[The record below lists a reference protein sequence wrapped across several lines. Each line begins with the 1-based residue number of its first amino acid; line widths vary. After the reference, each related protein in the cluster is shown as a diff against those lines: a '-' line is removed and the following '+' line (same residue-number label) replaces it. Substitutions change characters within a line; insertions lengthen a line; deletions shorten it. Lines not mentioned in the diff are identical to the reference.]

1 MIKLLRLYL
10 FLFGLSFVGVGVIR
24 VCVILFVL
32 LVYKGHY
39 PWGMDDVAFVLKQ
52 GALLGFVFCI
62 FATVVHIKSRK

>member
-10 FLFGLSFVGVGVIR
+10 LLFVLSLVGVGAIR
-24 VCVILFVL
+24 VCVILFIL

-52 GALLGFVFCI
+52 GALLGSVFCI